1 MGVVIIATDFD
12 AQSALLQVLFIG
24 QRGFFFLSVL
34 VSISVTLHAYCK
46 KGLSRQFRKLLMKR
60 HISFCILTGVCQ
72 VVQLID
78 FLHTSFHLDIPDWL
92 EAFCIYYFVL
102 ASVFYSIVRLCEPV
116 VLSMFKQSVS
126 RVFCCG
132 RKNNDDKTQKIKFAS
147 MGALTVS
154 ESYITDSSNF
164 TPPLT
169 PESKSNQKN
178 IEDTDELTDSLN
190 AFLTS
195 SLNVELVYTILKGIR
210 RLLKTPDLE
219 AWKNGQV
226 P

>member
-1 MGVVIIATDFD
+1 M
-12 AQSALLQVLFIG
+12 
-24 QRGFFFLSVL
+24 
-34 VSISVTLHAYCK
+34 
-46 KGLSRQFRKLLMKR
+46 
-60 HISFCILTGVCQ
+60 
-72 VVQLID
+72 ID
-78 FLHTSFHLDIPDWL
+78 FVHTSFHMDIPDWL

-116 VLSMFKQSVS
+116 VLSMFKQSLS

-132 RKNNDDKTQKIKFAS
+132 SKSKDENRQQVKFEPIGSSTA
-147 MGALTVS
+147 S
-154 ESYITDSSNF
+154 ESIVTDNSDL

-169 PESKSNQKN
+169 PKSNQKST
-178 IEDTDELTDSLN
+178 EDTDELTDSLN

-226 P
+226 PQNLTNDFSMRITLNHIKIRNYKMWEDAQQ

>member
-1 MGVVIIATDFD
+1 
-12 AQSALLQVLFIG
+12 
-24 QRGFFFLSVL
+24 
-34 VSISVTLHAYCK
+34 
-46 KGLSRQFRKLLMKR
+46 
-60 HISFCILTGVCQ
+60 
-72 VVQLID
+72 
-78 FLHTSFHLDIPDWL
+78 
-92 EAFCIYYFVL
+92 
-102 ASVFYSIVRLCEPV
+102 
-116 VLSMFKQSVS
+116 
-126 RVFCCG
+126 
-132 RKNNDDKTQKIKFAS
+132 

-169 PESKSNQKN
+169 PESKSNQKS

>member
-1 MGVVIIATDFD
+1 
-12 AQSALLQVLFIG
+12 
-24 QRGFFFLSVL
+24 
-34 VSISVTLHAYCK
+34 
-46 KGLSRQFRKLLMKR
+46 
-60 HISFCILTGVCQ
+60 
-72 VVQLID
+72 
-78 FLHTSFHLDIPDWL
+78 
-92 EAFCIYYFVL
+92 
-102 ASVFYSIVRLCEPV
+102 
-116 VLSMFKQSVS
+116 
-126 RVFCCG
+126 
-132 RKNNDDKTQKIKFAS
+132 

-154 ESYITDSSNF
+154 ESYITDNSSF

-169 PESKSNQKN
+169 PESKRNQKS